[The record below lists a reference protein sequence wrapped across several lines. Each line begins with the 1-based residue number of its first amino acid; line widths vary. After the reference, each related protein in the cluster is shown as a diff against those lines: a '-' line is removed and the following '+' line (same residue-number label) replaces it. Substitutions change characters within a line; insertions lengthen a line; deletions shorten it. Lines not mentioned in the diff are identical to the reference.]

1 MSILNMLRT
10 AFVGLALLLPAAA
23 LAAALTPEQKAAV
36 EETIREYL
44 LKNPELML
52 EVMEALE
59 RRQKQAAAD
68 RAEEGVAQFKAQI
81 FQSRHDFVLN
91 PAGRIPV
98 VEFFD
103 YQCGYC
109 KQVFPSMQKLAAEPD
124 VRVIFKELPILGEAS
139 LVAARA
145 ALAARRQGK
154 YLELHGK
161 LMSHRGRL
169 SEDAVMAMASEL
181 GLDVKQLKADMARP
195 EVGEAIQAN
204 LELARELGIRGTPT
218 LFVGHTLVPGAVNEA
233 QLQELLAAA
242 RTNCKVC

>member
-1 MSILNMLRT
+1 MSILNMLR
-10 AFVGLALLLPAAA
+10 AALAGLALFAAPAAF
-23 LAAALTPEQKAAV
+23 AAALTPEQKSEV
-36 EETIREYL
+36 EKTVREYL

-59 RRQKQAAAD
+59 QRQKQAAAE
-68 RAEEGVAQFKAQI
+68 RAEEGVGQFKSQI

-109 KQVFPSMQKLAAEPD
+109 KQVFPSMQKLAAERD

-139 LVAARA
+139 IVAARA
-145 ALAARRQGK
+145 AIAARRQGK

-169 SEDAVMAMASEL
+169 GEEAVMAMASEL

-218 LFVGHTLVPGAVNEA
+218 LFVGHTLVPGAVTEA
-233 QLQELLAAA
+233 QLQELVAAA